1 MGTPNTTWPKRA
13 GLSGIATLLAGLAF
27 PPAAGAADGTPAH
40 NSSQITRSSS
50 TAAISAGATGAS
62 AAAAAAVAQPALTGP
77 AAGSWG
83 GGRLDL
89 FYRNSR
95 DGRLAHQWYLPGP
108 LATWTAA
115 ESLGGTLTSQPAV
128 ASWAAGRYDVFA
140 RGTDNA
146 VWHRWF
152 SGGKWSGWESLGG
165 VASSSPAAAAWGVGR
180 LDLFIRGTDN
190 RLYTRHYATSTG
202 WSGWGS
208 LGGALTSGPA
218 AASWGSGRLDVFA
231 RGTDNAVWHKWFSG
245 GKWSGWQSL
254 GGRIIGEPA
263 AASTGTGK
271 LDLFA
276 RGTNNALF
284 TRNYSV
290 TGVGWST
297 WTTLGGTLTS
307 SPSAT
312 VPAAGVTTAFVRG
325 ANGLYYYRQRSA
337 AQVWSG
343 WQAADAA
350 LAFKGLGAWV
360 DTLDYSA
367 LSPATAVPVLK
378 AHGVRTLY
386 LGTARYDSATD
397 ILYPTGVD
405 AWLAAAHAAG
415 IRVAGWYVP
424 DYADLTRDV
433 RRTLAIATYVSVSP
447 AGQRFDAIG
456 IDSEYPLNV
465 PSPSGWNQAVA
476 THLAQVRTGTALP
489 VVAIVLPPVLMRG
502 WPDPSRWATFPWSAI
517 GANANAVAPE
527 SYWTSYTAA
536 NRCAA
541 GDPQYCAYQ
550 YTRGNVLLSR
560 QYTGLAVHVIGG
572 VGDTATVTQVADYV
586 RAARETAAAGGSLYD
601 YRTTQ
606 PGFWPYLEQLN
617 P

>member
-1 MGTPNTTWPKRA
+1 MGTSNTPLPRRA
-13 GLSGIATLLAGLAF
+13 GLGAIAAVLAGLTLLV
-27 PPAAGAADGTPAH
+27 AASTADGATAR
-40 NSSQITRSSS
+40 NSSQNARSSG
-50 TAAISAGATGAS
+50 TAVVSGGATDVSVAL
-62 AAAAAAVAQPALTGP
+62 AATVAPAALTGP

-95 DGRLAHQWYLPGP
+95 DGRLAHQWFLPGP

-128 ASWAAGRYDVFA
+128 ASWAAGRYDVFV

-146 VWHRWF
+146 VWHKWF
-152 SGGKWSGWESLGG
+152 SGGTWSGWQSLGG
-165 VASSSPAAAAWGVGR
+165 TASSSPAAAAWGAGR
-180 LDLFIRGTDN
+180 LDLFVRGTDN
-190 RLYTRHYATSTG
+190 RLYTKHYTTSAG

-231 RGTDNAVWHKWFSG
+231 RGTDSAVWHKWFSG
-245 GKWSGWQSL
+245 GKWSGWHSL
-254 GGRIIGEPA
+254 GGRIVGEPA
-263 AASTGTGK
+263 AASTGAGK

-276 RGTNNALF
+276 RGTNNVLY
-284 TRNYSV
+284 TRFNIP
-290 TGVGWST
+290 GVGWSA
-297 WTTLGGTLTS
+297 WTSLGGTLAS

-312 VPAAGVTTAFVRG
+312 VPASGVMTAFVRSS
-325 ANGLYYYRQRSA
+325 NGSYYYRQRSA

-350 LAFKGLGAWV
+350 LTFRDLGAWV
-360 DTLDYSA
+360 DTLDYQA
-367 LSPATAVPVLK
+367 LSPATAVADMK

-386 LGTARYDSATD
+386 LGTARYNSATD
-397 ILYPTGVD
+397 ILYPNDVA

-415 IRVAGWYVP
+415 IRVVGWYVP

-433 RRTLAIATYVSVSP
+433 RRTLAIATFSP

-456 IDSEYPLNV
+456 IDIEYMPTGTNPDV
-465 PSPSGWNQAVA
+465 WNQAVA
-476 THLAQVRTGTALP
+476 THLARVRAGTALP
-489 VVAIVLPPVLMRG
+489 VVAIPLPPVLMRLY
-502 WPDPSRWATFPWSAI
+502 PDRFATFPWSAV
-517 GANANAVAPE
+517 GANANAVAPM
-527 SYWTSYTAA
+527 SYWTSSTPAP
-536 NRCAA
+536 RCAA
-541 GDPQYCAYQ
+541 GDQQYCAYQ
-550 YTRGNVLLSR
+550 YSRDNVLLSR
-560 QYTGLAVHVIGG
+560 QLTGLPVHVIGG
-572 VGDTATVTQVADYV
+572 VGDVATVAQVADYV

-606 PGFWPYLEQLN
+606 PGFWTYLEQLN